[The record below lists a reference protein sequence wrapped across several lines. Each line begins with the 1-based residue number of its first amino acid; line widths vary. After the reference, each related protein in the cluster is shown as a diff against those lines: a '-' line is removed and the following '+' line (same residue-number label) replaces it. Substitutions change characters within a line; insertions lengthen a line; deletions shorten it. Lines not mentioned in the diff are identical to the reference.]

1 MTRLEKSKLL
11 YDQMTKQYESY
22 LNVKDVYRME
32 ADWHRKQEMMQE
44 LAAAKE
50 EWMDAL
56 RDFQA
61 HLSTMK

>member
-11 YDQMTKQYESY
+11 YDLMTKQYESY

-32 ADWHRKQEMMQE
+32 TDWQRKQEMMQE
-44 LAAAKE
+44 LAVAKE